1 MVEIYLFVNPL
12 GGVCLEIEKK
22 LYNCLLT
29 TRRKYNCA
37 FIPLLNMKTI
47 NEFLSSTYSD

>member
-29 TRRKYNCA
+29 TRKNTIALYS
-37 FIPLLNMKTI
+37 FIKHEN
-47 NEFLSSTYSD
+47 DQ